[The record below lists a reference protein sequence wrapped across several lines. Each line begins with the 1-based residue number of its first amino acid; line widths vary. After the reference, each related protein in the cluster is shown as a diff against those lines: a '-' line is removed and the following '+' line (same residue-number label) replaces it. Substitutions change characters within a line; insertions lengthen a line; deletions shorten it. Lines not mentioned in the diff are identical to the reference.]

1 MRILPELMLNFSFHA
16 ILTPDFSGSG
26 HSVMQQTL
34 AQKRILLGI
43 TGGIAAYKSADLV
56 RRLKERGADVRVIL
70 TDAAQHFITPLTLQA
85 LSGNPVSTSLLDPA
99 AEAAMGHIELAK
111 WADMLLIAPASADI
125 IARLAHGLA
134 NDLLTT
140 CVLAT
145 AAPVAIAPAMNQQ
158 MYKNIATQQNLAKL
172 SSYNFY
178 IYGPAS
184 GEQACGDVGAGRML
198 EPLELVSA
206 VEKHFQAEQ
215 QLNNIKVTITAG
227 PTREAID
234 PVRYISNHSS
244 GKMGFALA
252 QAAAAM
258 GADVT
263 LISGPVNLATPAGVK
278 RIDVISAQQMYDAA
292 LAQAVQSTIF
302 IGCAAVADYRV
313 ADIADNKMKKHA
325 DKPLELK
332 LVQNPDIIASV
343 AALKDKRPFTVG
355 FAAETQHVQQYAK
368 DKLNRK
374 KLDLIC
380 ANDVSDNSMGFNSDH
395 NAVTLLWQD
404 GELALAPQPK
414 TELARAIL
422 QQICRQLA
430 ATNISK
436 Q

>member
-1 MRILPELMLNFSFHA
+1 MLNVTFHA
-16 ILTPDFSGSG
+16 ILSPDFSGSG

-70 TDAAQHFITPLTLQA
+70 TDAAQQFITPLTLQA
-85 LSGNPVSTSLLDPA
+85 LSANPVSTSLLDPA

-111 WADMLLIAPASADI
+111 WADMLLIAPASADS

-158 MYKNIATQQNLAKL
+158 MYKNIATQQNLATLK
-172 SSYNFY
+172 SYNFY
-178 IYGPAS
+178 IYGPGA
-184 GEQACGDVGAGRML
+184 GEQACGDTGAGRML

-206 VEKHFQAEQ
+206 VEKHFLAEQ
-215 QLNNIKVTITAG
+215 QLNNIKITITAG

-252 QAAAAM
+252 RAAAAM

-263 LISGPVNLATPAGVK
+263 LISGPVQLATPPGV
-278 RIDVISAQQMYDAA
+278 RRVDVTTALQMHTAA
-292 LAQAVQSTIF
+292 LAAAAHSDIF

-313 ADIADNKMKKHA
+313 AEVAANKMKKQA
-325 DKPLELK
+325 DKPLQLT

-343 AALKDKRPFTVG
+343 AALTENRPFTVG
-355 FAAETQHVQQYAK
+355 FAAETQHLLQYAR

-380 ANDVSDNSMGFNSDH
+380 ANDVSDSALGFNSSH
-395 NAVTLLWQD
+395 NAVTLIWQD
-404 GELALAPQPK
+404 GELALPLQPK
-414 TELARAIL
+414 AELAMAIL
-422 QQICRQLA
+422 QHIHQRFSA
-430 ATNISK
+430 E
-436 Q
+436 